1 MNVLYEFSTS
11 DHFPLM
17 ISLSCLSSPLFDDK
31 VNVPIGAKKINC
43 NKLLFKQKAGYYM
56 VIEVKLSRISF
67 PQAVGY

>member
-1 MNVLYEFSTS
+1 
-11 DHFPLM
+11 M
-17 ISLSCLSSPLFDDK
+17 ISLSRLSLPLLDDK

-43 NKLLFKQKAGYYM
+43 NKLLIKQKAGYYM